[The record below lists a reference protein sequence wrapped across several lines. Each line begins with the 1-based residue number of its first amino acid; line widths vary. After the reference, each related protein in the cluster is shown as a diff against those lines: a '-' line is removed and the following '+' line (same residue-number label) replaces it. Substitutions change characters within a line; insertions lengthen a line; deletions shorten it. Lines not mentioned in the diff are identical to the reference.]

1 MEHGDGLR
9 GQQMS
14 DPSRRDAR
22 FEYPYGP
29 ALLPADTAALADM
42 WRYLPLLP
50 LDPGPIGFPLSV
62 GGSPLLSAPELRMEL
77 AMPALWLK
85 DETRGPSGSSKDR
98 ATALVLE
105 DGRRRGRDT
114 VTTASTGNAAVST
127 CIGAAALGMRAVV
140 FVPNRCDAGKVAK
153 MGACGAHVFTVDA
166 GYAAALS
173 LSREAACAFGWIDRN
188 DSNALTLEGTKTVA
202 FEIWEQL
209 AGRVPD
215 VVVVSVGD
223 GATLSALAKGFREI
237 RACGGATRLPR
248 LVGIQAAVCS
258 PLVRAWAGEVPK
270 PGDLD
275 PAGTAAEGLA
285 VTEPCMADS
294 VMRDLADTNGCL
306 LAATEAEIE
315 SGVMSLARR
324 AGVLAEPA
332 AAAALAGLKIAY
344 TRGIIEQGDETVVLI
359 TGRSTTIG
367 ECGLRVSLARATLGE
382 LEAHMTEVRPPC

>member
-1 MEHGDGLR
+1 
-9 GQQMS
+9 
-14 DPSRRDAR
+14 
-22 FEYPYGP
+22 
-29 ALLPADTAALADM
+29 
-42 WRYLPLLP
+42 
-50 LDPGPIGFPLSV
+50 
-62 GGSPLLSAPELRMEL
+62 
-77 AMPALWLK
+77 
-85 DETRGPSGSSKDR
+85 
-98 ATALVLE
+98 
-105 DGRRRGRDT
+105 
-114 VTTASTGNAAVST
+114 
-127 CIGAAALGMRAVV
+127 MRAVV

-258 PLVRAWAGEVPK
+258 PLARAWAGDLPK

-275 PAGTAAEGLA
+275 PAATAAEGLA
-285 VTEPCMADS
+285 VAEPCMVDA
-294 VMRDLADTNGCL
+294 VMRDVADTNGCL

-344 TRGIIEQGDETVVLI
+344 TRGIVEQGDETVVLI

-367 ECGLRVSLARATLGE
+367 ECGGLQGNLTRATLGE